1 LYQELDSAN
10 SLVKNFDQTKKNVD
24 KRIVF
29 EELSRQLIIFNQHL
43 KEYDLDLKM
52 NKGSRTDYDI
62 IRTKS

>member
-1 LYQELDSAN
+1 MYQELDSAN

-29 EELSRQLIIFNQHL
+29 EELSRKLIIFNQHL